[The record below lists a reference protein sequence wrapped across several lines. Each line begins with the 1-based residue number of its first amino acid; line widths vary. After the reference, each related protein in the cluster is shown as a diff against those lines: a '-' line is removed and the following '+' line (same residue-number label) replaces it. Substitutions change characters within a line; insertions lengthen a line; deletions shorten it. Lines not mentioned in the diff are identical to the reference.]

1 MFHPKISLSVSVCIN
16 AALVFGLTFGA
27 ICPLLAQTSQKSTP
41 QQSTTKSGAV
51 RQKPGEMLANGNF
64 ADGLAKWKIEESGAK
79 SKAEV
84 VKEGPNRLPAL
95 RLEVLQIGDQS
106 WRLQMYNPGLKIE
119 TGRKYTLTF
128 WAKAKTA
135 GVITVNCM
143 QNHAPWE
150 HHGAAREL
158 PLSTKWEK
166 IVFAFDGPWD
176 ESDAR
181 ITFTN
186 LGTAVGQVY
195 WFADCSLT
203 VTGQRKAAV
212 VAPVAVATPAETR
225 KTPQPEPITTL
236 LEPVGMY
243 SSPVKAHGALQ
254 VIGTKICDS
263 RGKPYQMKGMSLFWS
278 QWSGPYYNSATVNA
292 LAEDWRCSVV
302 RIAMGAEE
310 GKGGYLENPEAT
322 LAKVKTV
329 VDAAIAKG
337 IYVII
342 DWHEE
347 QAVKHLPQATAFFKQ
362 MATIYG
368 KYPHVIFEIYNEPN
382 GPQWPAIK
390 SYSEAVIA
398 AIRKTGSN
406 NLIVVGTPRW
416 SQDVD
421 IAAENPITGYKNIA
435 YSLHFYAG
443 THRQFLRDKATQAM
457 KRGMAL
463 FVTEWGTCDASG
475 NGGLDFAESQV
486 WLDFLDAN
494 NISWANF
501 SLNDKAETT
510 STLKPGTLVNGRPKF
525 SDLTPAGAFVF
536 NHLVAP

>member
-1 MFHPKISLSVSVCIN
+1 MFQHKISLCIN
-16 AALVFGLTFGA
+16 AALVFGPTFGTMSP
-27 ICPLLAQTSQKSTP
+27 ILAQPS
-41 QQSTTKSGAV
+41 QQSKLKSGVV
-51 RQKPGEMLANGNF
+51 RQNPGKMLANGDF
-64 ADGLAKWKIEESGAK
+64 SYGLAKWKIEESGAR

-84 VKEGPNRLPAL
+84 VKEGPKHLPAL
-95 RLEVLQIGDQS
+95 RLEVLKVGDQS

-119 TGRKYTLTF
+119 TGRKYTLSF

-150 HHGAAREL
+150 HHGAAKEL

-176 ESDAR
+176 ESNAR

-212 VAPVAVATPAETR
+212 VTAPTETR
-225 KTPQPEPITTL
+225 KTPQPEPITAL

-254 VIGTKICDS
+254 VIGTNICDAS
-263 RGKPYQMKGMSLFWS
+263 GKPYQLKGMSLFWS
-278 QWSGPYYNSATVNA
+278 QWSGPFYNPATVNA
-292 LAEDWRCSVV
+292 LAEDWRCSLV

-310 GKGGYLENPEAT
+310 GKGAYLENPEAT
-322 LAKVKTV
+322 LAKVKAV

-347 QAVKHLPQATAFFKQ
+347 QAVKHLSQATAFFQQ
-362 MATIYG
+362 MAMTYG
-368 KYPHVIFEIYNEPN
+368 QYPNVIFEIYNEPN

-390 SYSEAVIA
+390 AYSEAVIG

-416 SQDVD
+416 SQDVE
-421 IAAENPITGYKNIA
+421 IAATDPITGYKNIA

-443 THRQFLRDKATQAM
+443 SHRQFLRDKATRAM
-457 KRGMAL
+457 KRGIAL
-463 FVTEWGTCDASG
+463 FVTEWGTCDSSG
-475 NGGLDFAESQV
+475 NGGLDFAESQI

-494 NISWANF
+494 HISWVNF

-510 STLKPGTLVNGRPKF
+510 STLKPGTLVNGRPNF

-536 NHLVAP
+536 NHLVAQ